1 VRCTIP
7 PEKTLLLIYNAMW
20 GTLPSYETLQ
30 LPAGC
35 EITTQ
40 RERFAEAEAV
50 IFHIPDLG
58 RIHHLEKRPGQLW
71 VAWSMECETL
81 YPRLREPAFIQQF
94 DLSMTYRL
102 DSDVPTPYY
111 QPGLLQELKTLAQ
124 PKPPGNLVAL
134 FVSSRFNHS
143 HRLEYLQELMEH
155 LEVHSFGKLFNN
167 RRIGGDMGRQT
178 KLEISAG
185 YAFSLAFENSIATDY
200 VSEKFFDPLV
210 AGSVPVY
217 LGAPNIDQFA
227 PGEHCYINAADFK
240 PAELAKY
247 LKALSKDEAGYLGYL
262 TWKELPLRES
272 FIQMVAKVSEPAFV
286 RLCQTVQKR
295 QFNHLDTRS

>member
-1 VRCTIP
+1 
-7 PEKTLLLIYNAMW
+7 MW

-40 RERFAEAEAV
+40 RDRFAEAEAV
-50 IFHIPDLG
+50 VFHIPDLG
-58 RIHHLEKRPGQLW
+58 RIHHLQKRPGQLW
-71 VAWSMECETL
+71 VAWSMESEAL
-81 YPRLREPAFIQQF
+81 YPRLREPVFMQQF

-111 QPGLLQELKTLAQ
+111 QTSLLQELKTPVQ
-124 PKPPGNLVAL
+124 PKLPGNLAAL

-155 LEVHSFGKLFNN
+155 LQVHSFGKLFNN
-167 RRIGGDMGRQT
+167 RRIEGDMGRQT
-178 KLEISAG
+178 KLEISAD
-185 YAFSLAFENSIATDY
+185 YAFNLAFENSISTDY
-200 VSEKFFDPLV
+200 VTEKFFDPLV

-227 PGEHCYINAADFK
+227 PGEHSYINAANFK

-247 LKALSKDEAGYLGYL
+247 LRALSQDESRYMDYL
-262 TWKELPLRES
+262 TWKELPVRES
-272 FIQMVAKVSEPAFV
+272 FVQMVEKVSEPAFV
-286 RLCQTVQKR
+286 RLCQAVQKR
-295 QFNHLDTRS
+295 QFNNLDIRS